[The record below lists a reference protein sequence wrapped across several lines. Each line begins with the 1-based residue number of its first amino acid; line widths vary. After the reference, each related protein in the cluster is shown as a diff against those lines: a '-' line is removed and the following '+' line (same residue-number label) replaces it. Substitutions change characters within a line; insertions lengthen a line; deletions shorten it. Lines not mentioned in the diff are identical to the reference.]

1 MTVLTEY
8 QNRVKRLKDHTM
20 KTLIDRILK
29 DGKCYEGGILK
40 VDKFINHQLDPN
52 LMKQIAVELIRRYAS
67 TEINKIITVEASGI
81 APAIMMGFLLD
92 LPVVFAKKK
101 KPSTMAD
108 MLSSTVF
115 SFTKQRE
122 YHVCISKEYLS
133 PEDKVLFVDDF
144 LAYGNAAKGI
154 MDLCKQAGAELVGMG
169 FIIEKAFQNGREAI
183 EAAGIRCESLA
194 IIDSLDNCEIKIR
207 Q

>member
-1 MTVLTEY
+1 MRALIE
-8 QNRVKRLKDHTM
+8 RIKRE
-20 KTLIDRILK
+20 
-29 DGKCYEGGILK
+29 GKCFEGGILK
-40 VDKFINHQLDPN
+40 VDKFINHQMDPN
-52 LMKQIAVELIRRYAS
+52 LMKQISVELIRRYAS

-101 KPSTMAD
+101 KPSTMEN
-108 MLSSTVF
+108 MLSTTVF

-122 YHVCISKEYLS
+122 YHVVISKEYLTKD
-133 PEDKVLFVDDF
+133 DKVLFVDDF

-154 MDLCKQAGAELVGMG
+154 IDLCRQAGCELVCMG
-169 FIIEKAFQNGREAI
+169 FIIEKAFQHGREAI
-183 EAAGIRCESLA
+183 EKEGVRCESLA

-207 Q
+207 E

>member
-1 MTVLTEY
+1 M
-8 QNRVKRLKDHTM
+8 RA
-20 KTLIDRILK
+20 LIERIK
-29 DGKCYEGGILK
+29 HEGKCFEGGILK
-40 VDKFINHQLDPN
+40 VDKFINHQMDPN
-52 LMKQIAVELIRRYAS
+52 LMKQISVELIRRYAS

-101 KPSTMAD
+101 KPSTMEN
-108 MLSSTVF
+108 MLSTTVF

-122 YHVCISKEYLS
+122 YHVVISKEYLTKD
-133 PEDKVLFVDDF
+133 DKVLFVDDF

-154 MDLCKQAGAELVGMG
+154 IDLCRQAGCELVGMG
-169 FIIEKAFQNGREAI
+169 FIIEKAFQHGREAI
-183 EAAGIRCESLA
+183 EKEGVRCESLA

-207 Q
+207 E